1 MAPPQPWL
9 RLTPTLPFSLDDA
22 AAWISQHGHPQIP
35 PASVPLALELDLLRH
50 EVVRRLRVLREPRSR
65 RSRIHATEIHRG
77 LRASSVSSSTRF
89 CLPSYSVASALLV
102 TGSLARP

>member
-1 MAPPQPWL
+1 VAMAPPQPWL

-50 EVVRRLRVLREPRSR
+50 EVVRRLRVLREPRAAAAESMSP
-65 RSRIHATEIHRG
+65 RST
-77 LRASSVSSSTRF
+77 
-89 CLPSYSVASALLV
+89 VASAPL
-102 TGSLARP
+102 P